1 VREREIIFKKNM
13 KRERNTESE
22 GELQKMEDERGR
34 GRVGEKE
41 SLREREGEY

>member
-1 VREREIIFKKNM
+1 VREREIIFFLNI
-13 KRERNTESE
+13 KRERNTENE

-34 GRVGEKE
+34 GRVGERE